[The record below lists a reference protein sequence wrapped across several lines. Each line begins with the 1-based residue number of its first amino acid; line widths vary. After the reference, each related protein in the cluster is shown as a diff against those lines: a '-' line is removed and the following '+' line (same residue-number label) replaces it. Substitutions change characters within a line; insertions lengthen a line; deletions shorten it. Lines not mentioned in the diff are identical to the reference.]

1 MLMAAAVS
9 MAGEKQYSS
18 MEASN
23 SFKNY
28 SLNYDTPV
36 EADLQEKVE
45 AIDTRLRGQYGM
57 TTNDTAVGLLDLQSL
72 RLAMLHPDRMEYAA
86 SVAKIGILLTY
97 FQTHPDSATNLDP
110 EVQPSHCQDLE
121 Q

>member
-1 MLMAAAVS
+1 MRTVLSWSFACMLMAAAVS

-36 EADLQEKVE
+36 DADLQEKVE

-57 TTNDTAVGLLDLQSL
+57 TSNDTAVGLLDLQSL

-97 FQTHPDSATNLDP
+97 FQAHPAAATNLDP
-110 EVQPSHCQDLE
+110 
-121 Q
+121 